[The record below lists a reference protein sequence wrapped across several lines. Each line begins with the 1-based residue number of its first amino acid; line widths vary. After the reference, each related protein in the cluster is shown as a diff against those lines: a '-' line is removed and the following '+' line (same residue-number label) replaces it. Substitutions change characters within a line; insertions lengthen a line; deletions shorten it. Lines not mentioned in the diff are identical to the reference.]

1 MGEMNMNEVD
11 CFLSSTIF
19 PPKIPLEEDVKLD
32 RLSIHCPNQ
41 LQITKK
47 RTDNSSI
54 SLLGFLLLL
63 FEWKGYSCPVN
74 HVWYLEE
81 TLHEPSRAIRT
92 WNTWI
97 FEIMNA
103 AGYLSLSVCNNL
115 THFVVIMPLI
125 TPHDIIHCSTLIVSL
140 LSYSIY
146 YLLDIYP
153 SYLIYDQPSLLSL
166 VCHCWIIQASTVTVS
181 Q

>member
-63 FEWKGYSCPVN
+63 FE
-74 HVWYLEE
+74 
-81 TLHEPSRAIRT
+81 
-92 WNTWI
+92 
-97 FEIMNA
+97 
-103 AGYLSLSVCNNL
+103 
-115 THFVVIMPLI
+115 
-125 TPHDIIHCSTLIVSL
+125 
-140 LSYSIY
+140 
-146 YLLDIYP
+146 
-153 SYLIYDQPSLLSL
+153 
-166 VCHCWIIQASTVTVS
+166 
-181 Q
+181 